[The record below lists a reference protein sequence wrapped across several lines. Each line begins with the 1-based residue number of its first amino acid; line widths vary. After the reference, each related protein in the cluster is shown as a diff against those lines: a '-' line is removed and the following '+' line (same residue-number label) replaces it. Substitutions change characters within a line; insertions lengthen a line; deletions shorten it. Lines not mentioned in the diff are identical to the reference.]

1 MTVRLCDQL
10 IWRKVANTGREGGA
24 MTDSKV
30 VKASVTWSNN
40 GWTCWFNGQRV
51 LSMVV

>member
-1 MTVRLCDQL
+1 MKASLKEIETMVEP
-10 IWRKVANTGREGGA
+10 NTGREGGA